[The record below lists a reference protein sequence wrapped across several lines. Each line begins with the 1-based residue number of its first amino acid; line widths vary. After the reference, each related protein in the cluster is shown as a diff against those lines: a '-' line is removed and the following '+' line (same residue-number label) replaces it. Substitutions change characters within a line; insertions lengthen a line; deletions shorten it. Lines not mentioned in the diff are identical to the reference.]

1 LTNRFGTMMAI
12 SAAIG
17 LASSVGGLYASYYL
31 NAASGSTIV
40 LAATAFFF
48 VSTAFSPKRR
58 SLFTAMMET
67 RARALKPR

>member
-1 LTNRFGTMMAI
+1 MMAI

-17 LASSVGGLYASYYL
+17 LISSVGGLYASYYL

-48 VSTAFSPKRR
+48 LATAFSPKRR
-58 SLFTAMMET
+58 SLFTALVE
-67 RARALKPR
+67 ARANAARSR